1 MIAPSALGKAKT
13 QVPAVAALA
22 NAQNLTTRQLIA
34 LYRGYDGPEK
44 LGATAYALG
53 LGLGFLRA
61 SVHVEKTKG
70 EALFCPP
77 PNLMMNAALVI
88 STLES
93 FTKAVPFAANEDA
106 SLTLGFALTETFP
119 CRKA

>member
-1 MIAPSALGKAKT
+1 M
-13 QVPAVAALA
+13 
-22 NAQNLTTRQLIA
+22 
-34 LYRGYDGPEK
+34 YRGYDGPEK

-53 LGLGFLRA
+53 LGLGYLRA
-61 SVHVEKTKG
+61 SIVMEKNKG
-70 EALFCPP
+70 EGLFCPP
-77 PNLMMNAALVI
+77 SKLTMNAALVI

-93 FTKAVPFAANEDA
+93 FMKAVPFAANEDA